1 MAQPAIE
8 ANMWVTFFVDETS
21 ADKIIFS
28 KYQVQ
33 DEAAVDLPRELC
45 SEELVNLVVEKAAVD
60 TTELRR
66 KGAVKVNLRV
76 ATFYNLVLEPVRR
89 SDSGSRSS
97 TEEVSLV
104 LKALQL
110 QHEQIVQQNQIMTS
124 LISSLNAEKPVP
136 KFVEPDAFDGMS
148 SSPESWLEFYE
159 YAAGKNRWLSDEDKI
174 TNMRV
179 YLRGVALKWY
189 EICIQEDS
197 DHSWSQWK
205 KKLLT
210 AFGSNP
216 VHRWSTALNFKSKQS
231 SLVEY
236 FFEKRR
242 LLKLA
247 EPLLPST
254 AVVALIMHGLHT
266 EVLKQ
271 VQIRSPRTLDD
282 LLECLQNIST
292 SETSITASSSSCS
305 SRGKA
310 DWSSRDQREPSHLAS
325 STDNLTWRASRGR
338 VNNIDTEAQEDST
351 EKTKN

>member
-21 ADKIIFS
+21 AEKIIFS

-33 DEAAVDLPRELC
+33 DEAAVDLPRELS

-76 ATFYNLVLEPVRR
+76 ATFNDLVLEPMRR
-89 SDSGSRSS
+89 RDSGSRSS

-124 LISSLNAEKPVP
+124 LISSLNAEKQVP

-159 YAAGKNRWLSDEDKI
+159 YAAGKNKWLSDEDKI

-189 EICIQEDS
+189 EICIMEDT
-197 DHSWSQWK
+197 DDSWSQWRK
-205 KKLLT
+205 
-210 AFGSNP
+210 
-216 VHRWSTALNFKSKQS
+216 
-231 SLVEY
+231 
-236 FFEKRR
+236 
-242 LLKLA
+242 
-247 EPLLPST
+247 
-254 AVVALIMHGLHT
+254 
-266 EVLKQ
+266 
-271 VQIRSPRTLDD
+271 
-282 LLECLQNIST
+282 
-292 SETSITASSSSCS
+292 
-305 SRGKA
+305 
-310 DWSSRDQREPSHLAS
+310 
-325 STDNLTWRASRGR
+325 
-338 VNNIDTEAQEDST
+338 
-351 EKTKN
+351 